1 MRKGVGGTMKRKV
14 WCAVAVIA
22 MSLLAGKPQAASA
35 EQLYLIQGSGA
46 GEMTVEQLLASYDT
60 YSTAGRKLR
69 NDLYLTCLEEQEGFY
84 TEHRDML
91 TGIRRDRQ
99 AYAVLSEILNLAVLE
114 KQREYYECGEA
125 LLVIK
130 RRVAAVRKRYGISV
144 ATELRELWAEETEI
158 ANGTMEMK
166 RAAEQTAEL
175 LRQEAGLGDRS
186 LVLFYRTDW
195 KDYDTEVV
203 LRRFCDNSEACLQAA
218 YLLSLY
224 REQEPETVSEGELK
238 EQAEAVEA
246 NYVLQEEIS
255 REQAEA
261 YARELLAAYEET
273 ARGLAVAEERRSVC
287 EEKYDAECR
296 KRECGRATWQSALE
310 CRAELLQAEAEYL
323 RCLGKKLLLEY
334 ALDRGVMSEN

>member
-1 MRKGVGGTMKRKV
+1 MKRKV

-84 TEHRDML
+84 TEHRDLL

-99 AYAVLSEILNLAVLE
+99 AYAVLSEVLNLAVLE

-125 LLVIK
+125 LLEIK
-130 RRVAAVRKRYGISV
+130 RRVAAVRKRYGLSV
-144 ATELRELWAEETEI
+144 ATEERELWAEETEI
-158 ANGTMEMK
+158 ANGTLEVK
-166 RAAEQTAEL
+166 RAAEQTTEL
-175 LRQEAGLGDRS
+175 LRQEARLGDRS
-186 LVLFYRTDW
+186 LVLSYLTDW
-195 KDYDTEVV
+195 KDYDTEAV
-203 LRRFCDNSEACLQAA
+203 LRRFCDNSEACLQAE
-218 YLLSLY
+218 YFLSLY
-224 REQEPETVSEGELK
+224 REQETGSEGELK

-246 NYVLQEEIS
+246 NYVLREEIS

-296 KRECGRATWQSALE
+296 KREYGMATWQSALE